1 MGEFIIQIIKG
12 LIIII
17 IGILNMKGNIS
28 LLHSYH
34 RKRVKKE
41 DIIPFGKKV
50 GIGNIIIGITII
62 LAGVFT
68 ILNYTHIIPFKAKAW
83 LDLKEKKNKVTSH
96 AELLAINKASKK
108 LKNWRLNDCDIYITL
123 QPCPMCSSAIK
134 QSRIRNIYYILDNK
148 HNEISNEILQKTDIN
163 KRIMKMEKINND
175 SYKKTIETFFKK
187 QRNK

>member
-1 MGEFIIQIIKG
+1 MGEFIIQIIIG

-17 IGILNMKGNIS
+17 IGILNMKGNIF

-68 ILNYTHIIPFKAKAW
+68 ILNYTHISNVVLSIGITMGITIIFYAMFRY
-83 LDLKEKKNKVTSH
+83 NKG
-96 AELLAINKASKK
+96 I
-108 LKNWRLNDCDIYITL
+108 
-123 QPCPMCSSAIK
+123 
-134 QSRIRNIYYILDNK
+134 
-148 HNEISNEILQKTDIN
+148 
-163 KRIMKMEKINND
+163 
-175 SYKKTIETFFKK
+175 F
-187 QRNK
+187 